1 MEHTQEPWRLGIGY
15 TVIAND
21 PVPEMPGSE
30 HVEYYGGHL
39 IAESV
44 VHRNARRIVA
54 CVNALVGWDTATLE
68 RYAQGGAPGNPNL
81 GQRFAE
87 LNIARK
93 QRDELQTQLAN
104 SNAALAAMAEER
116 DHAWAEL
123 RAIREAI
130 GARPEEST
138 LDEVDCKLHQRT
150 LLLAALSGLVE
161 DIQGLMTES
170 EGVAGLHLNGDV
182 APWQELEAGS
192 RFERISHLPDAVAA
206 LFSVE
211 GLIA

>member
-1 MEHTQEPWRLGIGY
+1 MTHTKEPWPPFIDLCEPSTPHPDSELIVRLS
-15 TVIAND
+15 VD
-21 PVPEMPGSE
+21 D
-30 HVEYYGGHL
+30 YYRAK
-39 IAESV
+39 I
-44 VHRNARRIVA
+44 
-54 CVNALVGWDTATLE
+54 CVNALAGWDTATLE

-81 GQRFAE
+81 GQKFSE

-93 QRDELQTQLAN
+93 QRDELQSHLAKAN
-104 SNAALAAMAEER
+104 DALAIMAEQR
-116 DHAWAEL
+116 DQAWAEL

-130 GARPEEST
+130 GARPQEST

-150 LLLAALSGLVE
+150 LLLTALSGLVE

-170 EGVAGLHLNGDV
+170 EGVAGMHLNGDV
-182 APWQELEAGS
+182 APWEELEAGS
-192 RFERISHLPDAVAA
+192 RFERLSHLPDAVAA

>member
-1 MEHTQEPWRLGIGY
+1 MEHTKEPWRLGLGY
-15 TVIAND
+15 AVVADD
-21 PVPEMPGSE
+21 PVPEMSGSE

-44 VHRNARRIVA
+44 VHRNSRRIVA

-81 GQRFAE
+81 GQKFSE
-87 LNIARK
+87 LNIARE
-93 QRDELQTQLAN
+93 QRDELQVHLAN
-104 SNAALAAMAEER
+104 ANSALASMAE
-116 DHAWAEL
+116 
-123 RAIREAI
+123 
-130 GARPEEST
+130 
-138 LDEVDCKLHQRT
+138 QRN

-192 RFERISHLPDAVAA
+192 RFERLSHLPDAVAA

-211 GLIA
+211 GIIA